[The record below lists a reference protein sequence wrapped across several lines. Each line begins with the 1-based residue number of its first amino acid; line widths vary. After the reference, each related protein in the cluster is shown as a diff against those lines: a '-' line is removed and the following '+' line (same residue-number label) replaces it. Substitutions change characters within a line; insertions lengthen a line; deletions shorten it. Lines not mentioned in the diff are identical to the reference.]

1 MYEYQGEK
9 GNGCQPPTGWPA
21 RVEFSSS
28 TASITRTSRRRASTH
43 WGTCQAEAGLPLS
56 ALATRAA
63 AVAARGTQSP
73 ENGSGEGHE
82 ASSQLRTDPA
92 AAGPALTV
100 ITPDNENDNGEEVEQ
115 EHTYHVTPEAMA
127 DVDRLAHMLALAM
140 SRPAAT
146 SANGMTRPTARFWS
160 KLQDKVEALLA
171 RVISS
176 PLVRSL
182 SLFLP
187 FAFSHALF
195 HPTARVKRP
204 KAKKVSIKSQQRSK
218 HIHLISCSPRRL

>member
-1 MYEYQGEK
+1 MVASHQSAD
-9 GNGCQPPTGWPA
+9 QP
-21 RVEFSSS
+21 ELSSPLPPPPP
-28 TASITRTSRRRASTH
+28 ASTS
-43 WGTCQAEAGLPLS
+43 QAEAGLPLS
-56 ALATRAA
+56 TLASRAA
-63 AVAARGTQSP
+63 ADGAQSP

-82 ASSQLRTDPA
+82 ASSQPCTDPA

-100 ITPDNENDNGEEVEQ
+100 ITPGNENDNGEEEEQ
-115 EHTYHVTPEAMA
+115 EHTYDVTPEATL

-140 SRPAAT
+140 SHPAAT
-146 SANGMTRPTARFWS
+146 SGMTRPTARFWS

-187 FAFSHALF
+187 LACSHALF

-204 KAKKVSIKSQQRSK
+204 KAKKGSIQSWQRSK
-218 HIHLISCSPRRL
+218 HIHLISCSPRHL

>member
-1 MYEYQGEK
+1 MVASHQSAD
-9 GNGCQPPTGWPA
+9 QPELSSPLPPPPPASQERADNERGATG
-21 RVEFSSS
+21 V
-28 TASITRTSRRRASTH
+28 
-43 WGTCQAEAGLPLS
+43 TCQAEAGLPLS
-56 ALATRAA
+56 TLASRAA
-63 AVAARGTQSP
+63 ADGAQRP

-82 ASSQLRTDPA
+82 ASSQPCTDPA

-100 ITPDNENDNGEEVEQ
+100 ITPGNENDNGEEEEQ
-115 EHTYHVTPEAMA
+115 EHTYDVTPEATL

-140 SRPAAT
+140 SHPAAT

-187 FAFSHALF
+187 LHAHTRF
-195 HPTARVKRP
+195 FIPP
-204 KAKKVSIKSQQRSK
+204 
-218 HIHLISCSPRRL
+218 PG